1 MDWEPTGNVFPVEA
15 KVDSV
20 GRVLIPKKLRDALG
34 IRPGTT
40 VDISHYG
47 AGLQLIP
54 GGRTAKLVEEEGLLV
69 ATSDTPITDEIIYAL
84 IDDLRK

>member
-1 MDWEPTGNVFPVEA
+1 MEA

-34 IRPGTT
+34 IRPGAT

-47 AGLQLIP
+47 AGLQIIP
-54 GGRTAKLVEEEGLLV
+54 HSRTAKIVERDGHLV
-69 ATSDTPITDEIIYAL
+69 ATGTTRLTDEMMYAL
-84 IDDLRK
+84 IDAGRR